1 MLIQSIF
8 KSRAARMWVLA
19 LALPIGAWAQ
29 QKDAASSAAANGA
42 NTATSATA
50 SPAVM
55 TVNGTKIP
63 ADMLEQ
69 LVAAAVANGA
79 KDGTELREA
88 IKTELVARTVLAQEA
103 RKLSLDKP
111 VAAQNQ
117 LAMAR
122 DGVLAELAVQKFAE
136 KVSLSDDVLQA
147 EYKRQLTLLADVDQY
162 LVSNMVVQTEAEAV
176 DIIKKLKSGASF
188 ETLAKEKSL
197 DNSRTNGGSLGWL
210 LANQLV
216 QPLPSVIVNLAK
228 GAVAAA
234 PIATQ
239 VGWQVIKLDDKRK
252 FVPPSFE
259 ESRQQLVRAVQTN
272 QRNDYVQ
279 KLVKAAKVE
288 GAVR

>member
-8 KSRAARMWVLA
+8 KSRSARIWVLT

-29 QKDAASSAAANGA
+29 QRDAASSAAGA
-42 NTATSATA
+42 AA

-288 GAVR
+288 GAGR

>member
-8 KSRAARMWVLA
+8 KSRSARIWVLT

-29 QKDAASSAAANGA
+29 QRDAASSAAGA
-42 NTATSATA
+42 AA

-279 KLVKAAKVE
+279 KLVKATKVE
-288 GAVR
+288 GAGK

>member
-8 KSRAARMWVLA
+8 KSRSARIWVLT

-29 QKDAASSAAANGA
+29 QRDAASSAAGA
-42 NTATSATA
+42 AA

-176 DIIKKLKSGASF
+176 DIIKKLKGGASF

-288 GAVR
+288 GAGK

>member
-1 MLIQSIF
+1 MHF
-8 KSRAARMWVLA
+8 KSVVQWRAVCIVWVLA
-19 LALPIGAWAQ
+19 VALPAASWAQ
-29 QKDAASSAAANGA
+29 QKDAANSAAA
-42 NTATSATA
+42 SV
-50 SPAVM
+50 AVM
-55 TVNGTKIP
+55 TVNGTKIT
-63 ADMLEQ
+63 ADMVDQ
-69 LVAAAVANGA
+69 LVVSAVANGA
-79 KDGTELREA
+79 KDSAELREA
-88 IKTELVARTVLAQEA
+88 IKNELLARTVLAQEA
-103 RKLSLDKP
+103 RKLNLDKP
-111 VAAQNQ
+111 ATAQNQ

-122 DGVLAELAVQKFAE
+122 DSVLAELAVQKFAE
-136 KVSLSDDVLQA
+136 KVSLSDDVLQT
-147 EYKRQLTLLADVDQY
+147 EYKRQIALLADLDQY
-162 LVSNMVVQTEAEAV
+162 LVSNIVVQTEAEAV
-176 DIIKKLKSGASF
+176 DIIKKLKGGASF
-188 ETLAKEKSL
+188 EALAKEKSL

-288 GAVR
+288 GAGR

>member
-8 KSRAARMWVLA
+8 KSRSARIWVLT

-29 QKDAASSAAANGA
+29 QKDAAGSAAGA
-42 NTATSATA
+42 AA

-176 DIIKKLKSGASF
+176 DIIKKLKGGASF

-288 GAVR
+288 GAGK

>member
-1 MLIQSIF
+1 MFIQSIF
-8 KSRAARMWVLA
+8 KSRAARVWLLT
-19 LALPIGAWAQ
+19 LALPVGAWAQ
-29 QKDAASSAAANGA
+29 QRDAASSTAANAA
-42 NTATSATA
+42 NTPAGVVA

-55 TVNGTKIP
+55 TVNGTKISV
-63 ADMLEQ
+63 DMLEQ
-69 LVAAAVANGA
+69 LVAAAVVNGA
-79 KDGTELREA
+79 KDGAELREA

-136 KVSLSDDVLQA
+136 KVSLSEDVLQA

-288 GAVR
+288 GAGK

>member
-8 KSRAARMWVLA
+8 KSRSAPIWVLT

-29 QKDAASSAAANGA
+29 QRDAASSAAGA
-42 NTATSATA
+42 AA

-288 GAVR
+288 GAGR

>member
-29 QKDAASSAAANGA
+29 QKDAASSA
-42 NTATSATA
+42 ATSATA

-88 IKTELVARTVLAQEA
+88 ITTELVARTVLAQEA
-103 RKLSLDKP
+103 RKLSLDTP

-176 DIIKKLKSGASF
+176 DIIKKLKVGASF

-216 QPLPSVIVNLAK
+216 QPLPSVIVYLAK

-288 GAVR
+288 GAGR

>member
-8 KSRAARMWVLA
+8 KSRSARIWVLT

-29 QKDAASSAAANGA
+29 QRDAASSAAGA
-42 NTATSATA
+42 AA

-176 DIIKKLKSGASF
+176 DIIKKLKGGASF

-288 GAVR
+288 GAGR

>member
-1 MLIQSIF
+1 MHF
-8 KSRAARMWVLA
+8 KSVVQWRAVCSVWVLA
-19 LALPIGAWAQ
+19 VALPAASWAQ
-29 QKDAASSAAANGA
+29 QKDAANSAAA
-42 NTATSATA
+42 SV
-50 SPAVM
+50 AVM
-55 TVNGTKIP
+55 TVNGTKIT
-63 ADMLEQ
+63 ADMVDQ
-69 LVAAAVANGA
+69 LVVSAVANGA
-79 KDGTELREA
+79 KDSAELREA
-88 IKTELVARTVLAQEA
+88 IKNELLARTVLAQEA
-103 RKLSLDKP
+103 RKLNLDKP
-111 VAAQNQ
+111 ATAQNQ

-122 DGVLAELAVQKFAE
+122 DSVLAELAVQKFAE
-136 KVSLSDDVLQA
+136 KVSLSDDVLQT
-147 EYKRQLTLLADVDQY
+147 EYKRQIALLADLDQY
-162 LVSNMVVQTEAEAV
+162 LVSNIVVQTEAEAV
-176 DIIKKLKSGASF
+176 DIIKKLKGGASF
-188 ETLAKEKSL
+188 EALAKEKSL

-288 GAVR
+288 GAGR

>member
-1 MLIQSIF
+1 MFIKSIF
-8 KSRAARMWVLA
+8 QTRTVRITWVLA
-19 LALPIGAWAQ
+19 LALHIGAWAQ
-29 QKDAASSAAANGA
+29 QKDAASIAAANAA
-42 NTATSATA
+42 NTAASA
-50 SPAVM
+50 AVM

-63 ADMLEQ
+63 ADMLEL

-79 KDGTELREA
+79 KDSTELREA
-88 IKTELVARTVLAQEA
+88 IKNELLARTVLAQEA

-111 VAAQNQ
+111 AAAQNQ

-136 KVSLSDDVLQA
+136 KVSLSDEVLQA
-147 EYKRQLTLLADVDQY
+147 EYKRQLALLADVEQY
-162 LVSNMVVQTEAEAV
+162 LLSNILVQTEAEAV
-176 DIIKKLKSGASF
+176 DIIKKLKGGASF
-188 ETLAKEKSL
+188 ETLAKEKSI
-197 DNSRTNGGSLGWL
+197 DNSKSNGGSLGWL

-252 FVPPSFE
+252 FVPPGFE
-259 ESRQQLVRAVQTN
+259 ESRQQLVRAVQAN
-272 QRNDYVQ
+272 QRTEYIQ

-288 GAVR
+288 GAGK

>member
-1 MLIQSIF
+1 MFIQSIF
-8 KSRAARMWVLA
+8 KSRAARVWLLT
-19 LALPIGAWAQ
+19 LALPVGAWAQ
-29 QKDAASSAAANGA
+29 QRDAASSAAANAA
-42 NTATSATA
+42 NTPAGVVA

-55 TVNGTKIP
+55 TVNGTKISV
-63 ADMLEQ
+63 DMLEQ
-69 LVAAAVANGA
+69 LVAAAVVNGA
-79 KDGTELREA
+79 KDGAELREA

-136 KVSLSDDVLQA
+136 KVSLSEDVLQA

-288 GAVR
+288 GAGK

>member
-8 KSRAARMWVLA
+8 KSRSARIWVLT

-29 QKDAASSAAANGA
+29 QRDAASSAAGA
-42 NTATSATA
+42 AA

-176 DIIKKLKSGASF
+176 DIIKKLKGGASF

>member
-8 KSRAARMWVLA
+8 KSRSARIWVLT

-29 QKDAASSAAANGA
+29 QKDAAGSAAGA
-42 NTATSATA
+42 AA

-288 GAVR
+288 GAGK

>member
-1 MLIQSIF
+1 MHF
-8 KSRAARMWVLA
+8 KSVVQWRAVCIVWVLA
-19 LALPIGAWAQ
+19 VALPAASWAQ
-29 QKDAASSAAANGA
+29 QKDAANSAAA
-42 NTATSATA
+42 SV
-50 SPAVM
+50 AVM
-55 TVNGTKIP
+55 TVNGTKIT
-63 ADMLEQ
+63 ADMVDQ
-69 LVAAAVANGA
+69 LVVSAVANGA
-79 KDGTELREA
+79 KDSAELREA
-88 IKTELVARTVLAQEA
+88 IKNELLARTVLAQEA
-103 RKLSLDKP
+103 RKLNLDEP
-111 VAAQNQ
+111 ATAQNQ

-122 DGVLAELAVQKFAE
+122 DSVLAELAVQKFAE
-136 KVSLSDDVLQA
+136 KVSLSDDVLQT
-147 EYKRQLTLLADVDQY
+147 EYKRQIALLADLDQY
-162 LVSNMVVQTEAEAV
+162 LVSNIVVQTEAEAV
-176 DIIKKLKSGASF
+176 DIIKKLKGGASF
-188 ETLAKEKSL
+188 EALAKEKSL

-288 GAVR
+288 GAGR